1 MNREYH
7 RWHSPRLGRDM
18 ELLVFGHAGA
28 RVIVFP
34 SRCGRFYDYE
44 NWGIANALRQK
55 IEHGLLQLI
64 CVDSVDAESFY
75 CNWCP
80 PRDRIRRHLL
90 YEEYI
95 LNEVIPFTHA
105 RNANPALIAHGCS
118 LGAYHAVNI
127 SFRHPHLFCKVV
139 ALSGRYDLTS
149 EIGSFRNLFEGYYD
163 EDIYFNSPSHFVP
176 NITDPDLLHLLR
188 RLEVILVIGKADAFL
203 GNNILLSQ
211 ILGEKGIQPT
221 FHVWDDEAH
230 AARYWRKMVF
240 HYL

>member
-1 MNREYH
+1 
-7 RWHSPRLGRDM
+7 M
-18 ELLVFGHAGA
+18 ELLVFGHSGA

-44 NWGIANALRQK
+44 NWGIANALRHK

-80 PRDRIRRHLL
+80 PHERIRRHLL

-95 LNEVIPFTHA
+95 LNEVVPFTHA
-105 RNANPALIAHGCS
+105 RNGNPALIAHGCS

-230 AARYWRKMVF
+230 AARYWRKMVI